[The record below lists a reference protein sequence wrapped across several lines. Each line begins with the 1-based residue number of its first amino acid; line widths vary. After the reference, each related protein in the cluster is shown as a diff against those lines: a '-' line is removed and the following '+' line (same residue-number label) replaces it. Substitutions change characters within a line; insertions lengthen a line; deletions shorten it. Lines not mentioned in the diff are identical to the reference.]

1 MVVSSSGRTIDVRL
15 VQSWKTTL
23 AISVTEL
30 GIVNDTS
37 AEQSLTA
44 LAEIAVTVFG
54 IITVFNP

>member
-37 AEQSLTA
+37 AEQS
-44 LAEIAVTVFG
+44 
-54 IITVFNP
+54 